1 MDYLCRHAEIK
12 ILASCYLKPRW
23 FKTTTCPAIRYRLAE
38 HKIGQP
44 LIVCLGIWIPLVFKT
59 GGPYDREIISQWMFY
74 RSLLD
79 SLLYLSALS
88 LLVSLDSLTLVQLFE
103 GEKKQQQKKAL
114 FIPPPLFFFV
124 ITKEQTHIK
133 HTQGAEAV
141 IAVSAVLLWVAGDD
155 NISHRFIYIFFL
167 YSCQAQIMVSW
178 EMRNIGEKRCFRP

>member
-1 MDYLCRHAEIK
+1 MQTSEIK

-23 FKTTTCPAIRYRLAE
+23 FKATTCSAIRYRLAE

-114 FIPPPLFFFV
+114 FIPPPPFFFLLSQRNKHILNIHKV
-124 ITKEQTHIK
+124 QKQWLLYLLSYCGWQGTIT
-133 HTQGAEAV
+133 
-141 IAVSAVLLWVAGDD
+141 
-155 NISHRFIYIFFL
+155 
-167 YSCQAQIMVSW
+167 
-178 EMRNIGEKRCFRP
+178 

>member
-23 FKTTTCPAIRYRLAE
+23 FKATTCPAIRYRLAE

-88 LLVSLDSLTLVQLFE
+88 PCVFGFPDFGPVIRRR
-103 GEKKQQQKKAL
+103 KKTTTKESPVY
-114 FIPPPLFFFV
+114 PPPPFFFFV

>member
-1 MDYLCRHAEIK
+1 
-12 ILASCYLKPRW
+12 
-23 FKTTTCPAIRYRLAE
+23 
-38 HKIGQP
+38 
-44 LIVCLGIWIPLVFKT
+44 
-59 GGPYDREIISQWMFY
+59 MFY
-74 RSLLD
+74 RRPLD

-103 GEKKQQQKKAL
+103 GEKKTTTKESPVY
-114 FIPPPLFFFV
+114 PPPPPFFFV

-155 NISHRFIYIFFL
+155 NISHRFIYIFFF
-167 YSCQAQIMVSW
+167 YSCQVQIMVSW